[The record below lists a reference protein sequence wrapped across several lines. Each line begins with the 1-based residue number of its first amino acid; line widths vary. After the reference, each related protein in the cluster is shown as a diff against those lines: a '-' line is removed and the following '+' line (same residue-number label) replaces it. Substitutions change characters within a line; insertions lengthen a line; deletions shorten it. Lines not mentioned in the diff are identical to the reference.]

1 MDVLIDGTVETHL
14 SRTWVQEVVYAV
26 LEEEGVSQGATVD
39 VWITTDDE
47 VHELNRKYRG
57 VDRPTDVL
65 SFAFRETDLF
75 PAAPDEV
82 SSLGQVVISCPR
94 AVAQAQSYG
103 HTAEQEV
110 AFLLVHGALH
120 LLGYE
125 HQEGEEEERM
135 FQLQDVIL
143 GGMGLKIQDGR

>member
-1 MDVLIDGTVETHL
+1 VDVSIDDTADVDL
-14 SRTWVQEVVYAV
+14 SPTWVQEVVCAV
-26 LEEEGVSQGATVD
+26 LEEEKVPRGTTVD
-39 VWITTDDE
+39 VWITTDEE

-57 VDRPTDVL
+57 QDRPTDVL

-103 HTAEQEV
+103 HTAQLEV

-120 LLGYE
+120 LLGHE
-125 HQEGEEEERM
+125 HQEEEEEDRM

-143 GGMGLKIQDGR
+143 AGLGLKV